1 MRDLST
7 TDPVLFAE
15 LAATYDLFAGLVQ
28 NLDLKSG
35 VGPGLGLGGKLLYAG
50 ELTSESAHL
59 IRAANIAGAA
69 SLTATA
75 DLAMQR
81 ATIREA
87 IADFLVT
94 DLDEALRI
102 LKNEIRKRQTVA
114 VCISA
119 ALEVIEEEM
128 LERGVL
134 PDLRAPIASQRLP
147 EDQIFLAVTEPPEGF
162 EARAAA
168 LIPESDEIIRRWLRL
183 SPRYLGPKARRV
195 RSLACTKEIAAVLTA
210 DH

>member
-7 TDPVLFAE
+7 TDPILFAE
-15 LAATYDLFAGLVQ
+15 LATTYDLYAGLTRT
-28 NLDLKSG
+28 DSS
-35 VGPGLGLGGKLLYAG
+35 LGGKLLSAG
-50 ELTSESAHL
+50 ELTSESARL
-59 IRAANIAGAA
+59 IRAANVAGAA

-75 DLAMQR
+75 DPVMQR

-114 VCISA
+114 VCISVA
-119 ALEVIEEEM
+119 PEVIEKEM

-134 PDLRAPIASQRLP
+134 PDLRAPIAPQRLQQ
-147 EDQIFLAVTEPPEGF
+147 DQIFLALVDPPANF
-162 EARAAA
+162 EARAVA
-168 LIPESDEIIRRWLRL
+168 LISESDEIARRWLRL
-183 SPRYLGPKARRV
+183 SPRYLGPKARRI
-195 RSLACTKEIAAVLTA
+195 RSLACTKKIAAMLTA